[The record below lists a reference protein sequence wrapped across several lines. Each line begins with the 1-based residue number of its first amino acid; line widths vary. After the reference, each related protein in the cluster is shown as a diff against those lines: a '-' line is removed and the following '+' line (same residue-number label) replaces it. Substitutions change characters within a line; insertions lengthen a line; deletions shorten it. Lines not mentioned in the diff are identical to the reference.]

1 MATTPELEGPRH
13 DVVIAGGGPAG
24 LTLGCYLAEAGLRAV
39 VLEKLNHPRP
49 HVGESLMPS
58 AIRVAEEIGFAPLL
72 DDAAFP
78 ISGGVVYRPTEGTD
92 HVLPYA
98 DFPRTN
104 GSPPHTYHVDRA
116 RFDMLLMKHAEALG
130 CRIIQGVGVHE
141 VIFDEDG
148 CAQGVRASMA
158 GQSVEISARIV
169 VDAAGRATRIGRQ
182 LGLRRNHP
190 VFDQF
195 ALHAW
200 FVGVDRGD
208 AETEGYTNIFFLP
221 EVRGWAWHTPIT
233 REITSIGVVASREV
247 YKQIGGDG
255 VEAFFTH
262 ALGTNPK
269 LAEATRGAERINDLK
284 GEVNYSYSLDRVCG
298 DGWLAIGDAAR
309 FLDPVFS
316 SGVSVAM
323 HSARLSAEH
332 IIAAITSDDVR
343 RERFLAYE
351 DTMLSGAAIWDDFI
365 RLFYRLLPS
374 FTHLLDSEHRS
385 AIMRMIQGETYDASD
400 TAWLEEMR
408 SMVRRVEEA
417 DEHPW
422 KAELI
427 EP

>member
-1 MATTPELEGPRH
+1 MH
-13 DVVIAGGGPAG
+13 DVLIIGGGPAG
-24 LTLGCYLAEAGLRAV
+24 LTLGCYLAKAGLAPV
-39 VLEKLNHPRP
+39 VFEKLNHPRS

-58 AIRVAEEIGFAPLL
+58 ALRVAEEIGFTPLL

-78 ISGGVVYRPTEGTD
+78 RSGGVVYRPKDAAD

-98 DFPRTN
+98 EFPRAE
-104 GSPPHTYHVDRA
+104 GSASHTYHVDRA

-130 CRIIQGVGVHE
+130 CRVVQGVGVHE
-141 VIFDEDG
+141 VIFDSEG
-148 CAQGVRASMA
+148 RARGVQASVA
-158 GQSVEISARIV
+158 GQTLAVGARVV
-169 VDAAGRATRIGRQ
+169 VDAAGRTTRIGRQ
-182 LGLRRNHP
+182 LGIRQSHP

-200 FVGVDRGD
+200 FVGVDRGPD
-208 AETEGYTNIFFLP
+208 ETEGFTNIFFLP
-221 EVRGWAWHTPIT
+221 ELRGWAWHAPINGD
-233 REITSIGVVASREV
+233 ITSIGVVASKEA
-247 YKQIGGDG
+247 YKEIGGDG
-255 VEAFFTH
+255 VEAFFDH
-262 ALGTNPK
+262 ALGKNPK
-269 LAEATRGAERINDLK
+269 LAHATRGAERINDLK

-323 HSARLSAEH
+323 HSARL
-332 IIAAITSDDVR
+332 AADCIVPALHAGDVG

-374 FTHLLDSEHRS
+374 FTHLLDSEHRD

-400 TAWLEEMR
+400 TAWLDEMR
-408 SMVRRVEEA
+408 SIVRRVEEA
-417 DEHPW
+417 DTHPW
-422 KAELI
+422 KAELL
-427 EP
+427 EL